1 MYIFVLHWCR
11 YYADDEHASKNHGVG
26 FNGGM
31 LMDMYLE
38 WCKFWIMINDG
49 TENDF
54 NLCCLAQDYNVIK
67 YPGHQPIKYQWPI
80 SYCHSI
86 SAYKIEVS
94 GSGRLNLYI
103 GKVQMRQISEKS
115 SIFSVEK
122 NRIWN
127 NFPGKKEIMSISV
140 ISFRTIYLGPTV

>member
-1 MYIFVLHWCR
+1 MKSWLCVFCFWNIL
-11 YYADDEHASKNHGVG
+11 
-26 FNGGM
+26 
-31 LMDMYLE
+31 
-38 WCKFWIMINDG
+38 FWIMINEG
-49 TENDF
+49 PERDF
-54 NLCCLAQDYNVIK
+54 NLCCLALAQDYNVIK

-86 SAYKIEVS
+86 SANKLEVS